1 SHFCD
6 KLIFVTPISKM
17 SETLEISGFAR
28 LPIIKWVHIPLM
40 LLQENHRPCWD
51 YVSLLT
57 QKLSG

>member
-1 SHFCD
+1 
-6 KLIFVTPISKM
+6 M

-40 LLQENHRPCWD
+40 LLQENHRPCWG